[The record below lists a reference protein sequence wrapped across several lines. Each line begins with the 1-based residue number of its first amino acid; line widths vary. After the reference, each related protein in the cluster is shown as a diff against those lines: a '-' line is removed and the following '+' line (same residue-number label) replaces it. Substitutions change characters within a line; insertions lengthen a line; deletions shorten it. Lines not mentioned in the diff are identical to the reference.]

1 MTRDRIMKRIGI
13 LTAGGDTPALNATI
27 AGAATRA
34 NQLRIEL
41 VGLIKGYGGLLNPEV
56 PHVHLNPLFQ
66 TIPELDAC
74 RGGTILGA
82 SRDYVSAD
90 DVETIERVVDRLR
103 KLGVEGLICIGGDGT
118 LNGMQALCDHLPV
131 VLAPK
136 TIDNDLGLNYPDEP
150 YEFVR
155 VPDPASPSGFR
166 YEKKPGREFELEEM
180 VNFATPG
187 YATSVF
193 VSVQNVQR
201 IRTTAES
208 HRRIAIVEVMGRDCG
223 MISLGTAFG
232 QPDMILIPE
241 VPVDP
246 DAVVARVTE
255 ILDRQKHAVLCVSE
269 GIKDAQGHNFG
280 AVRQVKDPA
289 GNLQYSGAAEAIKQ
303 ILVDRLGDAFFTR
316 KRRNESAEAAIF
328 CRKIGHT
335 QRGGNPIRFDRFQAS
350 QLGGEAVDLL
360 VEGRHNHVATLQY
373 RDGGFVHEGI
383 DAGRLRDRWGMI
395 HARPLSH
402 CFFDPK
408 RFKPS
413 AKGVAYLQAIF
424 SDALGSED
432 LESQRPI
439 FNSGNLVRPYDSVNF
454 HITKRIKRLQPD
466 ES

>member
-1 MTRDRIMKRIGI
+1 MKRIGI

-27 AGAATRA
+27 AGAVTRA
-34 NQLRIEL
+34 NQLRIE
-41 VGLIKGYGGLLNPEV
+41 VYGLIKGYGGLLNPEV
-56 PHVHLNPLFQ
+56 PHVHLNPLNQ
-66 TIPELDAC
+66 MIPELDAS

-82 SRDYVSAD
+82 SRDYVSSND
-90 DVETIERVVDRLR
+90 RETIEKVVSRLER
-103 KLGVEGLICIGGDGT
+103 LGVEGLICVGGDGT
-118 LNGMQALCDHLPV
+118 LNGMQALCDYLPV

-136 TIDNDLGLNYPDEP
+136 TIDNDLGLNYADEI

-155 VPDPASPSGFR
+155 EEAPDFPVGYR
-166 YEKKPGREFELEEM
+166 YAKKPGRDFELEEM

-208 HRRIAIVEVMGRDCG
+208 HRRIAIIEVMGRDCG
-223 MISLGTAFG
+223 MIALGTAFG

-241 VPVDP
+241 VVVDP
-246 DAVVARVTE
+246 DAVVVRVKE
-255 ILDRQKHAVLCVSE
+255 ILDRQKHALICLSE
-269 GIKDAQGHNFG
+269 GIKDEHGNSFG

-289 GNLQYSGAAEAIKQ
+289 GNLQYSGAAEAVKQ

-335 QRGGNPIRFDRFQAS
+335 QRGGRPIRFDRFQAS

-360 VEGRHNHVATLQY
+360 VEGKHNYVATLQY

-383 DAGRLRDRWGMI
+383 DANRLRDRWGVI
-395 HARPLSH
+395 HARPLAQ
-402 CFFDPK
+402 CFYDEK
-408 RFKPS
+408 RFQPS

-432 LESQRPI
+432 LESQRPL
-439 FNSGNLVRPYDSVNF
+439 FDSGNLVRPYDSVNF
-454 HITKRIKRLQPD
+454 HITKRIRRVVPD
-466 ES
+466 AD

>member
-1 MTRDRIMKRIGI
+1 MKRIGI

-27 AGAATRA
+27 AGAVERA
-34 NQLRIEL
+34 NQLRIE
-41 VGLIKGYGGLLNPEV
+41 VIGLIKGYSGLLNPEV

-66 TIPELDAC
+66 SIPELDAA

-90 DVETIERVVDRLR
+90 DRETIERVVSRLNR
-103 KLGVEGLICIGGDGT
+103 LGVEGLICIGGDGT
-118 LNGMQALCDHLPV
+118 LNGMQAICESLPT

-136 TIDNDLGLNYPDEP
+136 TIDNDLGLNYADEP
-150 YEFVR
+150 SEFSR
-155 VPDPASPSGFR
+155 VPDEQSPKGYR
-166 YEKKPGREFELEEM
+166 YTKAEERRFELEEM

-193 VSVQNVQR
+193 VAAQNVQR

-208 HRRIAIVEVMGRDCG
+208 HRRIAVIEVMGRDCG
-223 MISLGTAFG
+223 MIALGTAFG
-232 QPDMILIPE
+232 QPDMILVPE

-246 DAVVARVTE
+246 EAVVTRVLE
-255 ILDRQKHAVLCVSE
+255 ILDCQKHAVICVSE

-280 AVRQVKDPA
+280 AVRTVKDPA
-289 GNLQYSGAAEAIKQ
+289 GNIQYSGAAEAVKQ
-303 ILVDRLGDAFFTR
+303 ILVEQIGDAFFTR
-316 KRRNESAEAAIF
+316 KRRNESADAAIF

-335 QRGGNPIRFDRFQAS
+335 QRGGRPIRFDRFQAS

-360 VEGRHNHVATLQY
+360 VEGRHNYVATLQY

-383 DAGRLRDRWGMI
+383 DASRLRDRWGVI
-395 HARPLSH
+395 HARPLSRS
-402 CFFDPK
+402 FYDEA
-408 RFKPS
+408 RFRPS

-432 LESQRPI
+432 LEAQRPI
-439 FNSGNLVRPYDSVNF
+439 FDSGNLIRPYDSVNF
-454 HITKRIKRLQPD
+454 HISKRIRRLCPD
-466 ES
+466 AG